1 MAINKE
7 DLYFFIKKPRF
18 AVVISALIVILGLL
32 SLFGLQQEK
41 YPNITPPQ
49 VTISAYYPGANASV
63 IESSVASLL
72 ESQLNGVKDM
82 IYMSSTSYD
91 GAYNLNIYFKTGTDN
106 DVNLMNVQNK
116 LQQVQALLPQEV
128 MQQGLTAENKV
139 GGAGAIIL
147 NLGSENDSW
156 NQLDLT
162 NYANIYVKDA
172 IKRINGVGSVN
183 VFGADDYSMRIWLD
197 PSKLASYKVTISEIR
212 NAIQNQNIQLSAGA
226 LGDQPTDAN
235 PSLKL
240 ALLTKGRLQTPEE
253 FGNIII
259 RSNSDGSKLRLKE
272 LSRVELGAKSYSM
285 FGIVNTK
292 PAALIQVMPLP
303 GANTVEICNSI
314 YKTMAELS
322 QTLPD
327 SLKLDIMMDSST
339 FINESMSEVEFTI
352 LLTSIIVILI
362 IFVFL
367 GDFMATLIP
376 CVTIPVSLIGTFIA
390 LKALGMSLNLL
401 TLFALVLAV
410 AVVVDDAIVVIENVK
425 RHIEDG
431 KSALEAT
438 QITMG
443 EVGGSLV
450 AMAAVL
456 MAVFVPM
463 CFMSGLSGTMY
474 KQFAVCIAVSI
485 AFSAVCALSLSP
497 AMCSIILKPSTKKI
511 DFKKLPWV
519 ETAKEYLNKGLAIFN
534 DKFDKLTNYYIELV
548 KKFVHDKKLTIITYV
563 AIVVLMLGL
572 FKIIPT
578 GFIPDEDQGMLI
590 SVVTLPDGASLNRTK
605 DVCLKFIKAIDGIEG
620 IDQDRVIAFGGF
632 GPSNQASIVIQLKEW
647 GERKVGPIDWIVRK
661 VQGRQ
666 TDLSHNGILTE
677 IYKRTADINEA
688 AIFTLSPPAIDGL
701 GMMGG
706 FEYQLMS
713 TGNASI
719 QDIAAFAEE
728 FIAKAN
734 QDPALQNVYT
744 QFQANVPQY
753 QLDIDYD
760 KALAQSVDLYEL
772 HNTLASTLSYSYVND
787 FNKLGR
793 IYKVFMQAEGDYRN
807 KIEDL
812 QKIFV
817 INTKGQPVPI
827 MTLITPKQTVGA
839 VSITRF
845 NQFRSAQIQ
854 GSPANGKSSGDA
866 MKAMQNLSKKELP
879 RDYTFA
885 WSGTSLQEKES
896 SGQTGLVV
904 GFALLFVYLFLVA
917 LYESWMIPVAVLLI
931 SPVALVGALIFQL
944 MMGQALDLYS
954 QVGLI
959 TLIGLAAKQSILIVE
974 FAKEEHEKNGLSI
987 QDAAIKASLL
997 RFRAI
1002 MMTEAAFILGI
1013 LPLLF
1018 ASGAG
1023 ANSRISVGSTVIGG
1037 MIVAATLGTVLT
1049 PAFYVIVQE
1058 AIDKHFNN
1066 KRKSEDNEI

>member
-18 AVVISALIVILGLL
+18 AVVISAFIMILGLL

-49 VTISAYYPGANASV
+49 VTISAYYPGASASV
-63 IESSVASLL
+63 IESSIASLL

-91 GAYNLNIYFKTGTDN
+91 GAYNLDIFFKTGTDN
-106 DVNLMNVQNK
+106 DINLMNVQNK
-116 LQQVQALLPQEV
+116 LQQVQSLLPQEV
-128 MQQGLTAENKV
+128 VMQGLNAENKV

-147 NLGSENDSW
+147 NLASENDSW

-162 NYANIYVKDA
+162 NYAKIYVKDA

-183 VFGADDYSMRIWLD
+183 IFGADDYSMRIWVD
-197 PSKLASYKVTISEIR
+197 PAKLASYKVSIAEIK

-240 ALLTKGRLQTPEE
+240 SLLTKGRLQTPEE
-253 FGNIII
+253 FGNIIV

-303 GANTVEICNSI
+303 GANTVEICNNI
-314 YKTMAELS
+314 YKTIDELS
-322 QTLPD
+322 QTFPD
-327 SLKLDIMMDSST
+327 SVKLDIMMDSST
-339 FINESMSEVEFTI
+339 FIHESMSEVEFTI
-352 LLTSIIVILI
+352 LLTSLIVILI

-497 AMCSIILKPSTKKI
+497 AMCSIILNPSKKNI
-511 DFKKLPWV
+511 NLDKFTWLKM
-519 ETAKEYLNKGLAIFN
+519 AQEYLKKGLDIFN
-534 DKFDKLTNYYIELV
+534 EYFDKLTKYYIDVV
-548 KKFVHDKKLTIITYV
+548 KKFVFDKKLTIITYV
-563 AIVVLMLGL
+563 AIVFLMLGL

-632 GPSNQASIVIQLKEW
+632 GPSNQANIVIQLTEW
-647 GERKVGPIDWIVRK
+647 GERKVNPISWVIRK
-661 VQGRQ
+661 IQGKQ
-666 TDLSHNGILTE
+666 TDLSHNGILNE
-677 IYKRTADINEA
+677 IYTRTADINEA

-728 FIAKAN
+728 FISKAN

-753 QLDIDYD
+753 QLNIDYE
-760 KALAQSVDLYEL
+760 KALAQGVDLAEL
-772 HNTLASTLSYSYVND
+772 HDTLASTLSYSYIND

-793 IYKVFMQAEGDYRN
+793 VFKVFMQAEGDYRN

-827 MTLITPKQTVGA
+827 MTMITPKQTVGA

-854 GSPANGKSSGDA
+854 GSPASGKSSGDA
-866 MKAMQNLSKKELP
+866 MNAMQNLSKRVLP
-879 RDYTFA
+879 RDYTYA

-896 SGQTGLVV
+896 SGQTGIVV

-931 SPVALVGALIFQL
+931 SPVAIVGALIFQL

-974 FAKEEHEKNGLSI
+974 FAKEEHEAHGLNI

-1018 ASGAG
+1018 ATGAG

-1037 MIVAATLGTVLT
+1037 MIVAATIGTVLT
-1049 PAFYVIVQE
+1049 PAFYVIIQDMV
-1058 AIDKHFNN
+1058 DRYFN
-1066 KRKSEDNEI
+1066 KKEEE